1 VLAGSWP
8 ERGRPVGSRTLTT
21 NRHEAIELNPAE
33 RPDVVARG
41 HRMPELS
48 GIEATRRIAADP
60 ALDHLRVLRVLILTT
75 FERDE

>member
-48 GIEATRRIAADP
+48 GIAATRRIAADP
-60 ALDHLRVLRVLILTT
+60 ALEHLRVLILTT